1 MQPRGRGA
9 PSEPPSRP
17 GGAPDRNGA
26 QRGRIET
33 SPELP
38 RAAAPD
44 WSAPAPRGAFE
55 APPVAPAGQ
64 DAGKANYQGSGGGW
78 LSGLL
83 TRASRE
89 GEDPG
94 HNGDRGALKPPAA
107 SKERAP
113 PADDRNLRL
122 GIDSVDSL
130 SVDIARMIDDEVAAD
145 LWERR
150 NRGERNVSWRR
161 LYTPQGRK
169 AFEEMRKRYKSD
181 REFRDAA
188 DRYINEFDRLLG
200 EVGHGNGGPVVARNY
215 ITSEAGRVYTMLA
228 HAAGRLE

>member
-1 MQPRGRGA
+1 
-9 PSEPPSRP
+9 
-17 GGAPDRNGA
+17 
-26 QRGRIET
+26 
-33 SPELP
+33 
-38 RAAAPD
+38 
-44 WSAPAPRGAFE
+44 
-55 APPVAPAGQ
+55 
-64 DAGKANYQGSGGGW
+64 
-78 LSGLL
+78 LSNLL

-89 GEDPG
+89 GEEAQ
-94 HNGDRGALKPPAA
+94 HNGERGALKPGHSAA
-107 SKERAP
+107 TKERVS

-122 GIDSVDSL
+122 GNDSVDSL
-130 SVDIARMIDDEVAAD
+130 SVDIARMIDHEVAAD
-145 LWERR
+145 LWERH

-200 EVGHGNGGPVVARNY
+200 EVGHENGGQVRARNY